1 MATRRPATS
10 QLQAP
15 LGNSRQ
21 VKNDNVGYP
30 TYYDPDTRKPD
41 FIGAPEYNSGN
52 TPGSWND
59 WHARPGAHI
68 AAIIKEIVCTIL
80 VGLAVLAVLQVPYAG
95 VPTMVELF
103 LRCIGIAFAFGAS
116 IAVSYRLGY
125 VNGLPRH
132 LNLAVTTF
140 ETFNG
145 HVHWFGALT
154 IYIVPAF
161 LATLMVGGIIKLL
174 PNATAAALTP
184 LLYCVHSEETP
195 LPCPVSVSNP
205 VSVAGATMIVFC
217 MSTLVAL
224 IIGHFDSY
232 HRLEKLRS
240 GKNHSY
246 RATLRAAVGGM
257 ANFGVQ
263 LLSFLLWGLYGFD
276 TWTYL
281 SGAWANVFTYGT
293 YGDPFNQQGS
303 YPVIG
308 LMWVLMPMAG
318 GLLAGLIDW
327 AIVGLEGTHGG
338 KPETSASINSEV
350 QVRSASGLVEPLIP
364 AAVVATASKAQI
376 THTWN

>member
-30 TYYDPDTRKPD
+30 TYYDPDTRKPNEMN
-41 FIGAPEYNSGN
+41 ITGYNGV

-59 WHARPGAHI
+59 FSARTGALI
-68 AAIIKEIVCTIL
+68 AAGAKELICVVVVTL
-80 VGLAVLAVLQVPYAG
+80 SVLAVLQVPYAVAG
-95 VPTMVELF
+95 VPTMVEQF
-103 LRCIGIAFAFGAS
+103 LRCIGIAFAFGGS

-125 VNGLPRH
+125 VPDLPRH

-145 HVHWFGALT
+145 HIHWLGALV
-154 IYIVPAF
+154 IYVVPAF
-161 LATLMVGGIIKLL
+161 LGGLISGGIVKLL
-174 PNATAAALTP
+174 PNAATAALTP
-184 LLYCVHSEETP
+184 HLWCTVDVNT
-195 LPCPVSVSNP
+195 CPVAVTNP
-205 VSVAGATMIVFC
+205 VSLAGGCIIVLC
-217 MSTLVAL
+217 MSTVVAL

-232 HRLEKLRS
+232 HRLEKLRT
-240 GKNHSY
+240 GKSHGY
-246 RATLRAAVGGM
+246 RATLRAAVGGV

-276 TWTYL
+276 AWTYL
-281 SGAWANVFTYGT
+281 AGAWANVFAYGT
-293 YGDPFNQQGS
+293 YGDPFNQQAA
-303 YPVIG
+303 YPGIG
-308 LMWVLMPMAG
+308 AMFILMPIAG
-318 GLLAGLIDW
+318 GLVAAGLDW
-327 AIVGLEGTHGG
+327 FIVYLEGTHGG
-338 KPETSASINSEV
+338 QNTATASVNSEV
-350 QVRSASGLVEPLIP
+350 QVRTASGLVEPLIP